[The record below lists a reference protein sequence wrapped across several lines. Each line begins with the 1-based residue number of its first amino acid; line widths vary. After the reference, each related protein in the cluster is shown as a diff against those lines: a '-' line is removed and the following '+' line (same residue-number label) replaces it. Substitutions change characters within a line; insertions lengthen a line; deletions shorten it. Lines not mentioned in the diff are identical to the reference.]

1 MCPACMTTLALIA
14 AGATSTDGPTALIV
28 KTYNEPLARRRRPV
42 GRLRDAE
49 SAGTKTINWS
59 SHKGW
64 LPRGPQN
71 EEKKQMSMRILSP

>member
-1 MCPACMTTLALIA
+1 MCPACITTLALIA

-49 SAGTKTINWS
+49 SAGMKTGRVTKDGCQED
-59 SHKGW
+59 HKTKRKSRCQSGF
-64 LPRGPQN
+64 
-71 EEKKQMSMRILSP
+71 

>member
-28 KTYNEPLARRRRPV
+28 KTYNEPLGRRRRPV

-49 SAGTKTINWS
+49 SAGMKT
-59 SHKGW
+59 
-64 LPRGPQN
+64 
-71 EEKKQMSMRILSP
+71 